1 MSTSSTNES
10 ESVNRP
16 RFPLAKAP
24 PSDDAFT
31 EYDEQHFAI
40 YLGLLHASAD
50 GLCEDEMCR
59 TVLGVDPQTP
69 GSKETLRNHLER
81 AHWISATGYRH
92 LLDC

>member
-1 MSTSSTNES
+1 MSRSDINGS
-10 ESVNRP
+10 ESVGRP
-16 RFPLAKAP
+16 RYILAKAP

-31 EYDEQHFAI
+31 PYDEQHFAV

-69 GSKETLRNHLER
+69 GSKDTLRSHLAR
-81 AHWISATGYRH
+81 ARWFSTTGYRH

>member
-1 MSTSSTNES
+1 MYRSSTDGS
-10 ESVNRP
+10 EPVGRP
-16 RFPLAKAP
+16 RYTLAKAP

-31 EYDEQHFAI
+31 PYDEQHFAI

-59 TVLGVDPQTP
+59 AVLGVDPQTP
-69 GSKETLRNHLER
+69 GSKETLRSHLER
-81 AHWISATGYRH
+81 ARWFSTTGYRH